1 MNQPDR
7 SQTLTDVE
15 DAVETTSNS
24 VPLSRLDDHPLVVCL
39 AEVARRRG
47 LEISPTALVQAIP
60 FKGGEVRF
68 LDLVRI
74 AQNHQMK
81 ASTRKRKLDDISA
94 VLMPCILKL
103 KEGACVLLSIKDGV
117 AVVSYGSSIQEVKA
131 LAIKELQAQ
140 YVGECLLVAVEL
152 QGDARSEVELDPRPS
167 AWFWGVIWRY
177 KREFTEAAVASVILN
192 ILALAGTFF
201 TMSVYD
207 RVIPNQAYLTLWGLF
222 SMVMVA
228 MVFEFGFRNLRAWL
242 IDGAARRIDL
252 VLGSKLFRQMLVTR
266 LEHKARSA
274 GAQASILREY
284 EGVRDFVA
292 SATLTTLAD
301 LPFLF
306 LFLLLIFVMAGPLAL
321 VPAVAVVLIIIPA
334 ILVQGWLQRLIHANL
349 RENSVRAGIVVE
361 SIEGIE
367 TLKSLGAE
375 GRMLGMYE
383 RSSAVTAQT
392 ANKTRMITSVT
403 STYTM
408 FVQQAASAAVLV
420 WGAYL
425 IGDGKITMGALIATV
440 MLMGRCL
447 APVSGLVGLAVR
459 YQQTKNSLK
468 SLNRIMAQ
476 PTERMSGRTYLSRP
490 RLTGEVGAA
499 NLTYSYNP
507 YSPPAVRGL
516 NIRIQA
522 GERVAILG
530 RNGSGKSTFLKIA
543 AGLLHPSSGTIL
555 VDGVDSNQIDPADLR
570 RGMGY
575 ISQETQLFFG
585 TLKDNLMLGLHGVDS
600 ERLLEVT
607 RLTGVAEFANRH
619 PMGFDMPIGER
630 GEGLSGGQRQAVAL
644 ARLLLRDPSVLV
656 LDEPTSA
663 LDFQSERQF
672 MNALNQS
679 IAKRTLLLVTHKP
692 AMLEFVNRI
701 IILDGGVI
709 VADGPKD
716 QVLKQLQ
723 EGKVTRVARPGEAA

>member
-7 SQTLTDVE
+7 SQTTLEIE
-15 DAVETTSNS
+15 DAVQLPGSA
-24 VPLSRLDDHPLVVCL
+24 VPLSRIDDHPLVICL
-39 AEVARRRG
+39 SEVARRRG
-47 LEISPTALVQAIP
+47 LEVSPTALVQAAPIDNAVT
-60 FKGGEVRF
+60 FV
-68 LDLVRI
+68 DLIRI
-74 AQNHQMK
+74 AESHQMT
-81 ASTRKRKLDDISA
+81 AAIRSRRLEEISA
-94 VLMPCILKL
+94 VLLPCILKL
-103 KEGACVLLSIKDGV
+103 KEGACVLISVKDGM
-117 AVVSYGSSIQEVKA
+117 ATISDGGAIQEMKA
-131 LAIKELQAQ
+131 ISLKDLSEQ
-140 YVGECLLVAVEL
+140 YSGDCLLIAVQL
-152 QGDARSEVELDPRPS
+152 NSDSRSEVELDPRPS
-167 AWFWGVIWRY
+167 AWFWSVIWRY
-177 KREFTEAAVASVILN
+177 KREFSEAAFTSVILN
-192 ILALAGTFF
+192 VLALAGTFF
-201 TMSVYD
+201 SMSVYD
-207 RVIPNQAYLTLWGLF
+207 RVIPNQAYITLWGLF
-222 SMVMVA
+222 SIAAAA
-228 MVFEFGFRNLRAWL
+228 MVFELGFRNLRAWL
-242 IDGAARRIDL
+242 LDGAARRIDL
-252 VLGSKLFRQMLVTR
+252 VLGSRLFRQMLVTR
-266 LEHKARSA
+266 LEHKARSS
-274 GAQASILREY
+274 GAQANILREY

-306 LFLLLIFVMAGPLAL
+306 LFLLLIFVMAGPLVW
-321 VPAVAVVLIIIPA
+321 VPAIAVVLIVIPA
-334 ILVQGWLQRLIHANL
+334 IMVQGTLQRLIQSNL

-367 TLKSLGAE
+367 TLKNLGAE
-375 GRMLGMYE
+375 GRMLSMYE

-408 FVQQAASAAVLV
+408 FVQQIASAAILV

-425 IGDGKITMGALIATV
+425 IGEGKITMGALIATV

-468 SLNRIMAQ
+468 SLNRIMAL

-490 RLTGEVGAA
+490 RLTGEVGAN
-499 NLTYSYNP
+499 NLSYSYNP
-507 YSPPAVRGL
+507 HSPPAIRGI
-516 NIRIQA
+516 NVRIQA

-543 AGLLHPSSGTIL
+543 AGLLHPSSGSIL
-555 VDGVDSNQIDPADLR
+555 IDGIDSDQIDPADLR

-575 ISQETQLFFG
+575 ISQDTQLFFG

-600 ERLLEVT
+600 DRLLEIT

-630 GEGLSGGQRQAVAL
+630 GDGLSGGQRQAVAL

-679 IAKRTLLLVTHKP
+679 IGQRTLLLVTHKP

-701 IILDGGVI
+701 VILDGGVV

-716 QVLKQLQ
+716 IVLKQLQ
-723 EGKVTRVARPGEAA
+723 EGKVSRVARPGETA